1 MMAVFNVDSRSGAH
15 RGEWSP
21 GNFVPDCWAAANF
34 AGLDTGPRLRA
45 VRFALI
51 FGFRMARLC
60 RLSPPFWHSSPA
72 RSDTYWPAVALA
84 WQFAGEQG
92 TKHGWSRTR
101 RRRISAGA
109 VVLGGKPGPNHSWDS
124 ASPHGDRQRA
134 HVRFTCIL
142 PAHGGTGRH
151 RGRGSSIARVRPGI
165 LGSRQHPIPPVSHDN
180 DGCRFEHGCRD
191 CEFQHA
197 QLARA

>member
-1 MMAVFNVDSRSGAH
+1 MSIAVYAMMAVFNVDSRSGAH

-72 RSDTYWPAVALA
+72 PSDTYWPAVALA

-92 TKHGWSRTR
+92 LNMDG
-101 RRRISAGA
+101 
-109 VVLGGKPGPNHSWDS
+109 
-124 ASPHGDRQRA
+124 
-134 HVRFTCIL
+134 
-142 PAHGGTGRH
+142 
-151 RGRGSSIARVRPGI
+151 RVRGVAGF
-165 LGSRQHPIPPVSHDN
+165 LLVLWCLAVS
-180 DGCRFEHGCRD
+180 
-191 CEFQHA
+191 QA
-197 QLARA
+197 Q